1 MANHFSSLLTSEE
14 LALVP
19 AQWRQLKRLISSK
32 YRMRS
37 YQDVY
42 SQLIS
47 TRMDDENL
55 GAVVKLIH
63 ISFFVVLSSVVCEC
77 GFRDM
82 NIIKNDLRGCT
93 SPDGAAQRHHDGL
106 QKWSQASD
114 GCMPLCHFEGG
125 AVVSGLQRRKI
136 RSRTFVKTKLAD
148 GK

>member
-1 MANHFSSLLTSEE
+1 MNEHVCCCVATVCTVYERREFGGPEIELMANHFSSLLTSEE

-55 GAVVKLIH
+55 GAVVNP
-63 ISFFVVLSSVVCEC
+63 C
-77 GFRDM
+77 R
-82 NIIKNDLRGCT
+82 
-93 SPDGAAQRHHDGL
+93 
-106 QKWSQASD
+106 
-114 GCMPLCHFEGG
+114 
-125 AVVSGLQRRKI
+125 
-136 RSRTFVKTKLAD
+136 
-148 GK
+148 